1 MSDSQAETPADGRE
15 SGVLD
20 RALAL
25 VEFLRAHCPWD
36 AAQTPATLTRYL
48 LEEAHETAGAIAA
61 GDADA
66 LRGELGDLLL
76 NVAFQVVI
84 GEETGAF
91 SREEVVAGLEQKMRR
106 RHPHLYGLGEAEPW
120 EVLKA
125 RERGN
130 AKPDS
135 ILDEV
140 PTGLDPLLLAFRIQ
154 DRVAR
159 VGFDWDDARGALA
172 KVREEAEEIGR
183 ELDEADPERLRDEVG
198 DLLFAA
204 VNLARLAHVHPSA
217 ALAQANAKFAR
228 RFRAL
233 ERLAGERGVV
243 WGEAT
248 LEELDRLWDEVKRI
262 ERAAPAP
269 PPDAEGRNAQ

>member
-1 MSDSQAETPADGRE
+1 VSASQAENPSDGRE

-36 AAQTPATLTRYL
+36 AAQTPVSLTRYL
-48 LEEAHETAGAIAA
+48 LEEAHEVAAAIAG
-61 GDADA
+61 GDPAA

-120 EVLKA
+120 ETLKA
-125 RERGN
+125 RERGG
-130 AKPDS
+130 APSAS

-140 PTGLDPLLLAFRIQ
+140 PSGLDPLLAAFRIQ

-159 VGFDWDDARGALA
+159 VGFDWDDARGALD

-183 ELDEADPERLRDEVG
+183 ELDEAHPDRLRDEIG

-204 VNLARLAHVHPSA
+204 VNLARLAGVHPSA
-217 ALAQANAKFAR
+217 ALAQANAKFSR

-233 ERLAGERGVV
+233 EGLADARGVV
-243 WGEAT
+243 WGQAT
-248 LEELDRLWDEVKRI
+248 LAELDRLWDEVKRI
-262 ERAAPAP
+262 ERGGPPAEGMP
-269 PPDAEGRNAQ
+269 PP

>member
-1 MSDSQAETPADGRE
+1 MSASQAENPVPDRE

-36 AAQTPATLTRYL
+36 AAQTPASLTRYL
-48 LEEAHETAGAIAA
+48 LEEAHEVAGAIAG

-91 SREEVVAGLEQKMRR
+91 SREEVVAELEQKMRR

-120 EVLKA
+120 EAIKA
-125 RERGN
+125 RERGD
-130 AKPDS
+130 ARPES

-140 PTGLDPLLLAFRIQ
+140 PAGLDPLLLAYRIQ
-154 DRVAR
+154 DRVSK
-159 VGFDWDDARGALA
+159 VGFDWDDARGAWD
-172 KVREEAEEIGR
+172 KVREETEEIGR
-183 ELDEADPERLRDEVG
+183 ELDEADPDRLQDEIG

-217 ALAQANAKFAR
+217 ALARANAKFSR

-233 ERLAGERGVV
+233 ERLASERGTV
-243 WGEAT
+243 WGQAT

-262 ERAAPAP
+262 ERTP
-269 PPDAEGRNAQ
+269 PPDRYDTGGAP

>member
-1 MSDSQAETPADGRE
+1 VSDSQAETPADGRE

-36 AAQTPATLTRYL
+36 AAQTPVSLTRYL

-61 GDADA
+61 GDPAA

-106 RHPHLYGLGEAEPW
+106 RHPHLYGLGPAEPW
-120 EVLKA
+120 DVLKA
-125 RERGN
+125 RERES
-130 AKPDS
+130 APPDS
-135 ILDEV
+135 MLDEV
-140 PTGLDPLLLAFRIQ
+140 PSGLDPLLAAFRIQ
-154 DRVAR
+154 ERVAK
-159 VGFDWDDARGALA
+159 VGFDWDDAHGALA

-183 ELDEADPERLRDEVG
+183 ELDEADPERLQDEVG

-204 VNLARLAHVHPSA
+204 VNLARQARVHPSA
-217 ALAQANAKFAR
+217 ALAQANAKFGR
-228 RFRAL
+228 RFRGV
-233 ERLAGERGVV
+233 ERLAAERGVV
-243 WGEAT
+243 WGQAT

-262 ERAAPAP
+262 ERGTAAP
-269 PPDAEGRNAQ
+269 PPDAGSAQ